1 MTARTLFTPW
11 LLCFAFGL
19 PPGAGAEAETRL
31 DPALLA
37 LCGSND
43 PGARRYCLEAIARN
57 GDAAGDARQI
67 LAGMAASDPLVHEEA
82 ARLYQQLYGAKPPGP
97 APVTAARGPDAARSA
112 GDPMRVVYAPTAFT
126 RPEGTTSFNAF
137 ELGALTFDHGMTRNV
152 AMGIQTSIPVGA
164 LVIGPTLRVGFPF
177 EGGAFGFQLGGI
189 LVAPYVGNSNA
200 FFVGGGGPM
209 LTLGNYDRYFNV
221 GALAYFVSNVSP
233 GVVVPHVGFSSAP
246 ASMCASAPSSTFP
259 P

>member
-1 MTARTLFTPW
+1 LFTPW
-11 LLCFAFGL
+11 LLCFAFSL

-67 LAGMAASDPLVHEEA
+67 LASMAASDPLLREEA
-82 ARLYQQLYGAKPPGP
+82 ALLYQQ
-97 APVTAARGPDAARSA
+97 
-112 GDPMRVVYAPTAFT
+112 
-126 RPEGTTSFNAF
+126 
-137 ELGALTFDHGMTRNV
+137 
-152 AMGIQTSIPVGA
+152 
-164 LVIGPTLRVGFPF
+164 
-177 EGGAFGFQLGGI
+177 
-189 LVAPYVGNSNA
+189 
-200 FFVGGGGPM
+200 
-209 LTLGNYDRYFNV
+209 
-221 GALAYFVSNVSP
+221 
-233 GVVVPHVGFSSAP
+233 P